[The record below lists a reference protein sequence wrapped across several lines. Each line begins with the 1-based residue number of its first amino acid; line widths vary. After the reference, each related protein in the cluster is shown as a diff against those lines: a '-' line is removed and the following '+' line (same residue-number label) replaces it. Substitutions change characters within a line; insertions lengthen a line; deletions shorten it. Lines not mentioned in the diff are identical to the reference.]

1 MGYNEHYKKEE
12 EKMNLG
18 KKYKQLFEGKVR
30 SNDSTL
36 IKESK
41 VVDDNFMM
49 KVAQLDQ
56 EEFFGFLDDIRYVD
70 NTAAWITYTV
80 GWINKRL
87 GQANADLFATDAK
100 IDPDG
105 AIKWTVERG

>member
-1 MGYNEHYKKEE
+1 
-12 EKMNLG
+12 MNLG
-18 KKYKQLFEGKVR
+18 KKYKQLFEGKTR
-30 SNDSTL
+30 SNDSKL
-36 IKESK
+36 LKESK
-41 VVDDNFMM
+41 VDDAFMM

-56 EEFFGFLDDIRYVD
+56 EEFFGFLDDIRHPD
-70 NTAAWITYTV
+70 NSPKWTAYTL